1 LGLVAVMAA
10 SYVVVFLVPFLRD
23 FFELDPF
30 WDPAWIYAVT
40 AVAVAGPLIVAIP
53 RIVPTRATA

>member
-1 LGLVAVMAA
+1 MGA

-23 FFELDPF
+23 FFELEPF
-30 WDPAWIYAVT
+30 WDPAWIYAAI

-53 RIVPTRATA
+53 RVVPTRVTA